1 MGYLL
6 KACLTT
12 NRESL
17 LSSITKLFNTHFK
30 TLRRMKPIFFLFVIT
45 ASLHAAAQHQLQKIW
60 ETDTTLAIPESVLP
74 DISNKVL
81 YVSLI
86 NGAPWEADGKGG
98 IGKVDLNGKII
109 NANWITGLHAPKGL
123 GKFGNK
129 LYAAD
134 MNSVVV
140 VDIAKGVVES
150 RIKIDSAQGLNDI
163 TVTDKGIVY
172 VSDSRSPVGN
182 IYRIENGIASLYL
195 SGFPGVNG
203 LRAVGNDL
211 YVATKEVYKV
221 DANKN
226 RTSIGAIDQGGDG
239 IEPVGNGDWIGSA
252 WVGYIYYIYAD
263 GKRDLMLDTHEQ
275 KWNTADI
282 GYDPA
287 AKIVYVPTFMRK
299 SIAAYQLK

>member
-1 MGYLL
+1 MKRLL
-6 KACLTT
+6 
-12 NRESL
+12 
-17 LSSITKLFNTHFK
+17 
-30 TLRRMKPIFFLFVIT
+30 FLFSIMGT
-45 ASLHAAAQHQLQKIW
+45 LHASAQHQLQKIW

-74 DISNKVL
+74 DLQNKVL

-86 NGAPWEADGKGG
+86 DGTPWEADGKGG

-140 VDIAKGVVES
+140 IDIAKGAVES
-150 RIKIDSAQGLNDI
+150 IIKIDSAQGLNDI
-163 TVTDKGIVY
+163 TVDRKGIVY
-172 VSDSRSPVGN
+172 ASDSRSKNGN
-182 IYRIENGIASLYL
+182 IYRIENGVATLYL
-195 SGFPGVNG
+195 SGFKNING

-211 YVATKEVYKV
+211 YVGTGKDVYKV
-221 DANKN
+221 DANKKQ
-226 RTSIGAIDQGGDG
+226 TSIGIIDQGTDG
-239 IEPVGNGDWIGSA
+239 LEPVGNGDWIASA
-252 WVGYIYYIYAD
+252 WVGYIYYLHAD
-263 GKRDLMLDTHEQ
+263 GKRDLLLDTHEQ

-287 AKIVYVPTFMRK
+287 KKIVYVPTFMRK
-299 SIAAYQLK
+299 SVAAYQLK